1 MNNRIV
7 FTSLCLLLF
16 FAASISLVYIKSGS
30 TVKQAMSTLVPFSDP
45 VIIAHR
51 GASARTPE
59 HTLPA
64 FRKAIE
70 QQADFV
76 EFDLQMTKDGELVAV
91 HDSTLERTT
100 NVKELYPDR
109 SPWAVKNFTLEEIKK
124 LDAGTW
130 FNAAYPPLADPEY
143 QGLQIPTL
151 QEILNLIKEYPSTH
165 IGIYIE
171 TKGLGME
178 EQLAGILQRNHVFE
192 KRQVVLES
200 FIPESLKKLKGI
212 VPEEVVFIQLVDSA
226 PAGEAELNQ
235 QMEEIGTYADGVGPS
250 QELISKKYVQAAHRH
265 HLLVHPYNVQNES
278 FIQQAISLGVD
289 GLFTDDPSHLYQ
301 LIKPG
306 AEHGISPLPLIR

>member
-1 MNNRIV
+1 MNRMV

-16 FAASISLVYIKSGS
+16 LAASISLVYIKSGS

-51 GASARTPE
+51 GASAGAPE

-64 FRKAIE
+64 FRRAIE
-70 QQADFV
+70 QHADFV
-76 EFDLQMTKDGELVAV
+76 EFDLQMTKDGELVAL

-100 NVKELYPDR
+100 NAKELYPDR

-130 FNAAYPPLADPEY
+130 FNEAEPPFADPEY

-151 QEILNLIKEYPSTH
+151 QEILDLVKEYPSTH
-165 IGIYIE
+165 VGVYIE

-178 EQLAGILQRNHVFE
+178 EQLAGILQSNHMFE

-200 FIPESLKKLKGI
+200 FIPESLKKLKGL
-212 VPEEVVFIQLVDSA
+212 VPEEAVFIQLVDSA
-226 PAGEAELNQ
+226 PDGKVGLNQ
-235 QMEEIGTYADGVGPS
+235 QMEQIARYADGVGPS

-265 HLLVHPYNVQNES
+265 HLLVHPYNVQTES
-278 FIQQAISLGVD
+278 LIQRAFSLGVD

-301 LIKPG
+301 LLNSATERG
-306 AEHGISPLPLIR
+306 TISPRNPD